1 VRVQVPPGVQK
12 TCEARLFC
20 LGLFTQLLVD
30 TSRLRS
36 GWPVMAVR
44 VQANTGLSHL
54 FRSESLMVPYGLP
67 FRRTIPYLVSMK
79 MFFVALLSTLA
90 ACTEAP
96 KKENSQNANDSVT
109 QMIQEYAL
117 VNGIRMYYEIHGKG
131 EPLVLIHGGGSTI
144 ESNWSVMLPL
154 LSRHF
159 KVIAVEMQAHGHTS
173 DRDAPETFQQDAD
186 DVVALLK
193 AINIPKASIMG
204 FSNGGS
210 TAMQVGIRHP
220 EVVNKLVVA
229 SAVYKR
235 EGLMPGFFDFM
246 ETASLDNMPKP
257 LQEAFLKINPD
268 TARLQNM
275 HDKDRDRMRAF
286 KDWPDDDLR
295 SIKAPTLLINADRD
309 VVLNSHAL
317 KMRELIPKAELL
329 IVPGT
334 HGSFL
339 GEVCAAEKGSKMP
352 EQVASI
358 VIEFLS
364 KEDR

>member
-1 VRVQVPPGVQK
+1 
-12 TCEARLFC
+12 
-20 LGLFTQLLVD
+20 
-30 TSRLRS
+30 
-36 GWPVMAVR
+36 MAVR